1 VNGAGPRRRLLLG
14 ILFLG
19 AFTTAVNVTL
29 LSPLLT
35 RIAAEFGVSDPT
47 AGQLA
52 TLTAG
57 SSGLAALLVA
67 PWTDRYSRV
76 AWLRV
81 ECSLLA
87 IGSVLSALSP
97 GFGWLFVG
105 RIVAGIGGAVI
116 GANCLA
122 AVSDLYAE
130 RDARNRALGLINT
143 AFTLGAVFGLPALTL
158 VASAAGWRWA
168 ILAPAPLAAIVLI
181 GTRWFPDA
189 ALPANPSGSAIS
201 RDRQSAWRAWAASY
215 RGVLQSGETL
225 WLLGAMVSLTLVW
238 FGWLIYFGAYAE
250 TVHAVTGGALSLIFL
265 TGGLGEIAGNNV
277 APLLLRMQS
286 ARTVVGW
293 TGGVLAINLMLVGV
307 AYASGWSLIPFVVII
322 SATSAILFLCINILL
337 LDSLPAARGTVMSL
351 QSAGLELG
359 GSLGVAVTG
368 LLLALLNDYEAVF
381 RVLGLLAPLVVVCV
395 IVSTRRA
402 RLSLAA

>member
-1 VNGAGPRRRLLLG
+1 MHDAEPPRRLLLG

-35 RIAAEFGVSDPT
+35 RIAAEFQVSDPT

-57 SSGLAALLVA
+57 SSGLTALLVA
-67 PWTDRYSRV
+67 PWTDRFSRV

-87 IGSVLSALSP
+87 IGSVLSAVAP
-97 GFGWLFVG
+97 GFAWLFVG
-105 RIVAGIGGAVI
+105 RIMAGIGGAVI

-158 VASAAGWRWA
+158 VASRVGWRWA

-181 GTRWFPDA
+181 GTRWFPRA
-189 ALPANPSGSAIS
+189 ALPTNPTTVAASSERGSV
-201 RDRQSAWRAWAASY
+201 WRAWATSY
-215 RGVLQSGETL
+215 RGVLQSSETL

-250 TVHAVTGGALSLIFL
+250 TVHAVAGGALSLIFL
-265 TGGLGEIAGNNV
+265 AGGLGQIAGNNV
-277 APLLLRMQS
+277 APLLLRVQP
-286 ARTVVGW
+286 ARAVVGW
-293 TGGVLAINLMLVGV
+293 AGAILAVNLLLVGV
-307 AYASGWSLIPFVVII
+307 AYVSGWSLVPFIVIT
-322 SATSAILFLCINILL
+322 SAASAILFLCINILL
-337 LDSLPAARGTVMSL
+337 LDSLPEARGTVMSL

-359 GSLGVAVTG
+359 GSFGVAVTG
-368 LLLALLNDYEAVF
+368 GLLALLNDYEAVY

-395 IVSTRRA
+395 LISTRRA
-402 RLSLAA
+402 RLSLAG

>member
-1 VNGAGPRRRLLLG
+1 MHDAEPPRRLLLG

-35 RIAAEFGVSDPT
+35 RIAAEFRVSDPT

-57 SSGLAALLVA
+57 ASGLTALLVA
-67 PWTDRYSRV
+67 PWTDRFSRV

-87 IGSVLSALSP
+87 IGSVLSALAP
-97 GFGWLFVG
+97 GFGWLFAG
-105 RIVAGIGGAVI
+105 RILAGIGGAVI

-130 RDARNRALGLINT
+130 RDARNRALGLVNT

-158 VASAAGWRWA
+158 VASRVGWRWA

-181 GTRWFPDA
+181 GTRWFPRA
-189 ALPANPSGSAIS
+189 ALSTNPTTVAASSQRGSIW
-201 RDRQSAWRAWAASY
+201 RDWTASY
-215 RGVLQSGETL
+215 RDVFRSSETL
-225 WLLGAMVSLTLVW
+225 WLLGAMVSLQLVW

-250 TVHAVTGGALSLIFL
+250 TVHAVAAGTLSLLFL
-265 TGGLGEIAGNNV
+265 AGGLGEIAGNNV
-277 APLLLRMQS
+277 APLLLRAQS
-286 ARTVVGW
+286 TRTVVGW
-293 TGGVLAINLMLVGV
+293 AGAILAIDLLLVGV
-307 AYASGWSLIPFVVII
+307 AYATGWSLFPFIVVA
-322 SATSAILFLCINILL
+322 SAAGAILFLCINILL
-337 LDSLPAARGTVMSL
+337 LDSLPEASGTVMSL

-359 GSLGVAVTG
+359 GSLGIAVTG
-368 LLLALLNDYEAVF
+368 ALLALLNDYEAVY

-395 IVSTRRA
+395 LISTRRA
-402 RLSLAA
+402 RLLLAG